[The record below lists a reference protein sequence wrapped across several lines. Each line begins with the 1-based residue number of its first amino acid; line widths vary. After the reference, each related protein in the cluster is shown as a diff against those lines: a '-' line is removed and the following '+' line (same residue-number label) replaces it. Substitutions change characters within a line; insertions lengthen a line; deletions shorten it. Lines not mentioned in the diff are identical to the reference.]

1 MKNTNSTL
9 NGEDLKNITSRVIY
23 LRNQILHMTQSEFAS
38 VLKMSQTYLSLIES
52 GKKAITK
59 PTIDNILSTFKV
71 NMEWLLFGI
80 GTDDEIFLSTS
91 YTKEYFTK
99 STQESALSALQNA
112 YQLKNNETDFVKWY
126 LSLSSKER
134 SHFLSCIEGL
144 RNIIST
150 LMCFFFLPHFL
161 CHMRNNCK
169 ILFLFNIIYTILNC
183 FFAFFD
189 AYILLLYGFT

>member
-52 GKKAITK
+52 GKKTITK
-59 PTIDNILSTFKV
+59 STIDNILSTFKV

-80 GTDDEIFLSTS
+80 GT
-91 YTKEYFTK
+91 EYFTK

-144 RNIIST
+144 SD
-150 LMCFFFLPHFL
+150 LMSSYPPG
-161 CHMRNNCK
+161 
-169 ILFLFNIIYTILNC
+169 TS
-183 FFAFFD
+183 
-189 AYILLLYGFT
+189 

>member
-52 GKKAITK
+52 G
-59 PTIDNILSTFKV
+59 IDNILSTFKV

-80 GTDDEIFLSTS
+80 GTDEDIFLSTS

-112 YQLKNNETDFVKWY
+112 YQLKNDETDFVKWY

-144 RNIIST
+144 SD
-150 LMCFFFLPHFL
+150 LMSSYPPG
-161 CHMRNNCK
+161 
-169 ILFLFNIIYTILNC
+169 TS
-183 FFAFFD
+183 
-189 AYILLLYGFT
+189 

>member
-1 MKNTNSTL
+1 
-9 NGEDLKNITSRVIY
+9 
-23 LRNQILHMTQSEFAS
+23 
-38 VLKMSQTYLSLIES
+38 MSQTYLSLIES

-144 RNIIST
+144 SD
-150 LMCFFFLPHFL
+150 LMSSYPPG
-161 CHMRNNCK
+161 
-169 ILFLFNIIYTILNC
+169 TS
-183 FFAFFD
+183 
-189 AYILLLYGFT
+189 

>member
-80 GTDDEIFLSTS
+80 GTMM
-91 YTKEYFTK
+91 K
-99 STQESALSALQNA
+99 SSFQHHIQRNILQN
-112 YQLKNNETDFVKWY
+112 L
-126 LSLSSKER
+126 
-134 SHFLSCIEGL
+134 L
-144 RNIIST
+144 RN
-150 LMCFFFLPHFL
+150 PH
-161 CHMRNNCK
+161 C
-169 ILFLFNIIYTILNC
+169 
-183 FFAFFD
+183 
-189 AYILLLYGFT
+189 LLYKTLISLKTMKQIL

>member
-99 STQESALSALQNA
+99 STQESALSEIGRAH
-112 YQLKNNETDFVKWY
+112 V
-126 LSLSSKER
+126 
-134 SHFLSCIEGL
+134 
-144 RNIIST
+144 
-150 LMCFFFLPHFL
+150 
-161 CHMRNNCK
+161 
-169 ILFLFNIIYTILNC
+169 
-183 FFAFFD
+183 
-189 AYILLLYGFT
+189 

>member
-52 GKKAITK
+52 GKKTITK

-80 GTDDEIFLSTS
+80 GTDEDIFLSTS

-112 YQLKNNETDFVKWY
+112 YQLKNDETDFVKLY

-144 RNIIST
+144 SD
-150 LMCFFFLPHFL
+150 LMSSYPPG
-161 CHMRNNCK
+161 
-169 ILFLFNIIYTILNC
+169 TS
-183 FFAFFD
+183 
-189 AYILLLYGFT
+189 